1 MLYLSYTKTRRD
13 CGIMLHKSISTLADG
28 LLAGLLLCV
37 GCCVNMLAEARLAGA
52 FMFSIGLFAIIT
64 FKLALYT
71 GKAGYMAVKPP
82 SYIGEVALTL
92 AGNLCGT
99 ALGGWLISLTRF
111 GEALAQKA
119 EQLMLPKM
127 TDSPVSIFVLA
138 VFCGV
143 LMFTAVH
150 GNAVSRENGNHAGG
164 LFVVVISVT
173 VFILCGF
180 NHSIADMGYF
190 FISRCANAQL
200 APLYFLLAILGN
212 AVGCMLILLIKKL
225 SQNKI

>member
-1 MLYLSYTKTRRD
+1 MLRN
-13 CGIMLHKSISTLADG
+13 SISTLADG

-37 GCCVNMLAEARLAGA
+37 GCCVNMLAETRLAGA

-71 GKAGYMAVKPP
+71 GKAGYIPQKSPR
-82 SYIGEVALTL
+82 YIGEVALTL
-92 AGNLCGT
+92 IGNLGGT
-99 ALGGWLISLTRF
+99 ALGGWFISLTRF
-111 GEALAQKA
+111 SDTLAQKA

-150 GNAVSRENGNHAGG
+150 GNAVSKENGNHAGG
-164 LFVVVISVT
+164 LFIVVISVT

-190 FISRCANAQL
+190 FISKCANAQL
-200 APLYFLLAILGN
+200 APMYFLLAILGN
-212 AVGCMLILLIKKL
+212 AVGCMLIFIIKKL